1 MKVSKLYHLEDIA
14 EIGKS
19 QLESEKP
26 QLIFGLA
33 TCGIAAGGRELL
45 NFAEDYII
53 EKGIDVDLRSVGC
66 IGMCFAEPLVDI
78 KFPGKPRV
86 TYNNVNKNIMK
97 EVISKHLINGTPV
110 NKYAMAQLSNELSE
124 CLYEKID
131 YKNVYEKIVNYKS
144 LPFFLKQ
151 VRVVLRNCGIIN
163 PKDITEYIA
172 RGGYRA
178 LYKTLYEMKP
188 QRVIDEVKASG
199 LKGRGGAGFPT
210 GLKWEFCFKARGS
223 EKYIICNADEG
234 DPGAYMDRAVLEG
247 DPHSV
252 IEGMIIGAYAMGAT
266 SGYIYVRAEYPL
278 AIEHLKIAIKQAEDY
293 GLLGDRIFGTDF
305 NFKIHI
311 REGGGVFVCGEETAL
326 INSIEGKRGEP
337 RPRPPFPAA
346 KGLWGNPTNIN
357 NVETWANVPMIIQRA
372 YEWFSSI
379 GLDKK
384 AGTKVF
390 SLVGKINHSGLIE
403 VPMALPLKYII
414 DEIGG
419 GLADGKKFKAV
430 QTGGPS
436 GGCIPSNFLNIS
448 VDYDNLKSIGS
459 IMGSGGMVVMDE
471 DTCMVD
477 VARYFLSFTSEESC
491 GKCVP
496 CRIGT
501 KKMLLILEDI
511 CKGVAKESDIKLL
524 EELCVNINRGAL
536 CGLGQTAPNP
546 VLTTLKYFKDEYM
559 EHIKNRRCPSKQCI
573 SLIKF
578 EINEAKC
585 TGCTLCSKV
594 CPAEAITGEKK
605 KIHYISLEKC
615 LKCGKCYEVCKFDA
629 VIKKDFYVLEQNVQ

>member
-14 EIGKS
+14 EIGRS
-19 QLESEKP
+19 QLESNQP
-26 QLIFGLA
+26 QLIFGLS
-33 TCGIAAGGRELL
+33 TCGIAAGGKELIE
-45 NFAEDYII
+45 FADDYII
-53 EKGIDVDLRSVGC
+53 EKGIDAELRSVGC
-66 IGMCFAEPLVDI
+66 IGMCYAEPLVDV
-78 KFPGKPRV
+78 KLPGMPRV
-86 TYNNVNKNIMK
+86 TYCNVDKNMLKTIID
-97 EVISKHLINGTPV
+97 EHLVKGVPSE
-110 NKYAMAQLSNELSE
+110 YALGQLSKELSE
-124 CLYEKID
+124 SIYDIIN
-131 YKNVYEKIVNYKS
+131 YKDVYDHIVNYRD
-144 LPFFLKQ
+144 LPFFFKQ

-178 LYKTLYEMKP
+178 LYKSLYEMKP
-188 QRVIDEVKASG
+188 EKVIEEVKSSG

-210 GLKWEFCFKARGS
+210 GLKWEFCYKARGD

-247 DPHSV
+247 DPHSI

-266 SGYIYVRAEYPL
+266 AGYIYVRAEYPL
-278 AIEHLKIAIKQAEDY
+278 AIEHLKLAIKQTEDY

-305 NFKIHI
+305 SFKIHI

-326 INSIEGKRGEP
+326 ISSIEGQRGEP

-346 KGLWGNPTNIN
+346 KGLWGKPTNIN
-357 NVETWANVPMIIQRA
+357 NVETWANIPMIIQRGS
-372 YEWFSSI
+372 EWFSSI
-379 GLDKK
+379 GLDRRP
-384 AGTKVF
+384 GTKVF
-390 SLVGKINHSGLIE
+390 SLVGKINRSGLIE
-403 VPMALPLKYII
+403 VPLGIPLQDII
-414 DEIGG
+414 YEIGG
-419 GLADGKKFKAV
+419 GLPNNKEFKAV

-436 GGCIPSNFLNIS
+436 GGCIPTNFLNTP
-448 VDYDNLKSIGS
+448 VDYDNLKAIGS

-501 KKMLLILEDI
+501 KKMLKLLEGI
-511 CKGVAKESDIKLL
+511 CKGEAQETDIKLL
-524 EELCVNINRGAL
+524 EELCVNINKGAL

-546 VLTTLKYFKDEYM
+546 VLTTLKYFSDEYR
-559 EHIKNRRCPSKQCI
+559 EHIVNKRCSSNHCI

-578 EINEAKC
+578 EINKEGC

-605 KIHYISLEKC
+605 KTHHIILDKC
-615 LKCGKCYEVCKFDA
+615 VKCGKCYEVCRFNA
-629 VIKKDFYVLEQNVQ
+629 VMKVDFFKLEEKVS

>member
-1 MKVSKLYHLEDIA
+1 
-14 EIGKS
+14 
-19 QLESEKP
+19 
-26 QLIFGLA
+26 
-33 TCGIAAGGRELL
+33 
-45 NFAEDYII
+45 
-53 EKGIDVDLRSVGC
+53 
-66 IGMCFAEPLVDI
+66 
-78 KFPGKPRV
+78 
-86 TYNNVNKNIMK
+86 
-97 EVISKHLINGTPV
+97 
-110 NKYAMAQLSNELSE
+110 
-124 CLYEKID
+124 
-131 YKNVYEKIVNYKS
+131 
-144 LPFFLKQ
+144 
-151 VRVVLRNCGIIN
+151 
-163 PKDITEYIA
+163 
-172 RGGYRA
+172 
-178 LYKTLYEMKP
+178 
-188 QRVIDEVKASG
+188 
-199 LKGRGGAGFPT
+199 
-210 GLKWEFCFKARGS
+210 
-223 EKYIICNADEG
+223 
-234 DPGAYMDRAVLEG
+234 
-247 DPHSV
+247 
-252 IEGMIIGAYAMGAT
+252 MG
-266 SGYIYVRAEYPL
+266 
-278 AIEHLKIAIKQAEDY
+278 
-293 GLLGDRIFGTDF
+293 
-305 NFKIHI
+305 
-311 REGGGVFVCGEETAL
+311 
-326 INSIEGKRGEP
+326 
-337 RPRPPFPAA
+337 
-346 KGLWGNPTNIN
+346 
-357 NVETWANVPMIIQRA
+357 
-372 YEWFSSI
+372 
-379 GLDKK
+379 
-384 AGTKVF
+384 
-390 SLVGKINHSGLIE
+390 
-403 VPMALPLKYII
+403 LPLKYII

>member
-1 MKVSKLYHLEDIA
+1 
-14 EIGKS
+14 
-19 QLESEKP
+19 
-26 QLIFGLA
+26 
-33 TCGIAAGGRELL
+33 
-45 NFAEDYII
+45 
-53 EKGIDVDLRSVGC
+53 
-66 IGMCFAEPLVDI
+66 VDI

-372 YEWFSSI
+372 YE
-379 GLDKK
+379 
-384 AGTKVF
+384 
-390 SLVGKINHSGLIE
+390 
-403 VPMALPLKYII
+403 
-414 DEIGG
+414 
-419 GLADGKKFKAV
+419 
-430 QTGGPS
+430 
-436 GGCIPSNFLNIS
+436 
-448 VDYDNLKSIGS
+448 
-459 IMGSGGMVVMDE
+459 
-471 DTCMVD
+471 
-477 VARYFLSFTSEESC
+477 
-491 GKCVP
+491 
-496 CRIGT
+496 
-501 KKMLLILEDI
+501 
-511 CKGVAKESDIKLL
+511 
-524 EELCVNINRGAL
+524 
-536 CGLGQTAPNP
+536 
-546 VLTTLKYFKDEYM
+546 
-559 EHIKNRRCPSKQCI
+559 
-573 SLIKF
+573 
-578 EINEAKC
+578 
-585 TGCTLCSKV
+585 
-594 CPAEAITGEKK
+594 
-605 KIHYISLEKC
+605 
-615 LKCGKCYEVCKFDA
+615 
-629 VIKKDFYVLEQNVQ
+629 